1 LAGVFCSFSHMTE
14 YSTNLMI
21 LLNDYFRIIF
31 KLIVENL
38 VKTEWLIIS
47 NPPCSRKGAVVRRA
61 GHLLFNGTT

>member
-1 LAGVFCSFSHMTE
+1 MTE

-47 NPPCSRKGAVVRRA
+47 NPPCISGLVMTEVGAI
-61 GHLLFNGTT
+61 F

>member
-1 LAGVFCSFSHMTE
+1 MTE

-47 NPPCSRKGAVVRRA
+47 NPPCPACKWEQRKKKNDKDQ
-61 GHLLFNGTT
+61 HPI